1 MLKILH
7 KGIQVSG
14 QIDPALLAD
23 AGLLW
28 ADSENPDLQALKGGK
43 LITKDSNG
51 YVKVADGAT
60 DGQKVL
66 GFLILDAEGRFFEN
80 RPALGSGS
88 VAYTFGNTVVV
99 TDQIDTDET
108 FAPGDE
114 LYCGTGAKAGLIT
127 KTNPAP
133 AAKLI
138 GIADSVASAASPELT
153 VLVF

>member
-14 QIDPALLAD
+14 SLDPALLA
-23 AGLLW
+23 GTGVLW
-28 ADSENPDLQALKGGK
+28 AESNSAALDALKGGR
-43 LITKDSNG
+43 LVSKDSSG
-51 YVKVADGAT
+51 YIKVADGKN
-60 DGQKVL
+60 DLNKVL

-80 RPALGSGS
+80 RPALGSGE

-108 FAPGDE
+108 FAIGDE

-127 KTNPAP
+127 KTKPDA

-138 GIADSVASAASPELT
+138 GIADSTASAASPELK